1 MSNSVEPVK
10 QRGDQGKTA
19 HPEAHTEARG
29 QAISRSDEPAP
40 PDPAPELAPDL
51 ADELVG
57 LIPGLRVY
65 ARNLMRG
72 GSEVDDLVQETLMKA
87 LANLDGF
94 RPGSNLRAWLFTI
107 MRNSFLTRVVKSAR
121 EPVGE
126 EDCVSGKVISLPR
139 HDAQIAGNQVI
150 AAIDRLPPQYR
161 EALILVFLTGE
172 SYQEVARICDCAIGT
187 VKSRINRARHMIMED
202 LGATRVDDLIAS
214 GY

>member
-1 MSNSVEPVK
+1 MSQSEEPVE
-10 QRGDQGKTA
+10 QGKWAEPKTVN
-19 HPEAHTEARG
+19 EAENDPQKA
-29 QAISRSDEPAP
+29 APA
-40 PDPAPELAPDL
+40 DL
-51 ADELVG
+51 ADEMVG
-57 LIPGLRVY
+57 LIPSLRVY

-87 LANLDGF
+87 LSNLDSF

-126 EDCVSGKVISLPR
+126 EDCISGKVICQPC
-139 HDAQIAGNQVI
+139 HDEQIAGNEVM

-172 SYQEVARICDCAIGT
+172 SYQEVARICHCAIGT

-202 LGATRVDDLIAS
+202 LGAARVEDLITSAQ
-214 GY
+214 